1 MRQQTDDSVGR
12 WACQFSS
19 RSNFCIG
26 RVGDRSDE
34 GADLVRTISRRYG
47 TLLCAVFVLVSGGT
61 TSADDPAA
69 VDSPRLPPVKQ
80 RTGFACRFLNDQLQ
94 DRRMVDGQAKGDE
107 SGQDQVDQPSLI
119 SGGSLRMISPVSDT
133 FK

>member
-1 MRQQTDDSVGR
+1 M
-12 WACQFSS
+12 
-19 RSNFCIG
+19 
-26 RVGDRSDE
+26 
-34 GADLVRTISRRYG
+34 RTISRRYG

-119 SGGSLRMISPVSDT
+119 SGGSLRMISPVSYT